1 LRKYVFKTFQIAV
14 YEECIRYFAD
24 ALVGN
29 KYYRLDPVVPKDL
42 NLYRA
47 EVLMRVLEE
56 LDKAL
61 PELEKGLAKKFGGY

>member
-1 LRKYVFKTFQIAV
+1 MHKIV
-14 YEECIRYFAD
+14 D

-29 KYYRLDPVVPKDL
+29 KYYRLEPDIPKDL

-56 LDKAL
+56 LDKAF
-61 PELEKGLAKKFGGY
+61 PELEKGLAKKYG